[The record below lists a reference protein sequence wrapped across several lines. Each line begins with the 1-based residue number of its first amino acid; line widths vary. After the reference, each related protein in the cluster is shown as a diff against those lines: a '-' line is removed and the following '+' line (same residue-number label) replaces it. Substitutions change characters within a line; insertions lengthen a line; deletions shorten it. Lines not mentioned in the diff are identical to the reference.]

1 MELLGDVALVEPCF
15 GLFGDSVNLSTTKVH
30 GLGRTYH
37 MLVSF
42 WVHPMELLDDVD
54 QMEAR
59 FSLFGDS
66 SNLDARQVHSLRQTY
81 N

>member
-1 MELLGDVALVEPCF
+1 MEILGDVGLVEPRF
-15 GLFGDSVNLSTTKVH
+15 GLFGDSVNLSTTQVH

-37 MLVSF
+37 RLVLF

-59 FSLFGDS
+59 FSLFGDT
-66 SNLDARQVHSLRQTY
+66 SNLDAR
-81 N
+81 